1 MSMEQPAPV
10 SVLSVLKLAAE
21 ALLVFDHEAEKMAFS
36 HSAQSGALKHLRG
49 VARGL
54 RKQLRTLQKKGED
67 AALWE
72 ISEFVDSLRDIERKL
87 EELRLS

>member
-1 MSMEQPAPV
+1 MSMEHPTPV

-21 ALLVFDHEAEKMAFS
+21 ALQVFDHEAEKMAFS
-36 HSAQSGALKHLRG
+36 HSAQFGALKHLRG

-54 RKQLRTLQKKGED
+54 RKKLRTLQKKGED

-72 ISEFVDSLRDIERKL
+72 ISEFVDSLRDIERRL